1 MEREGSGFDM
11 IYDRLLA
18 SGRPRPVVT
27 EDVDSVRIN
36 VQRRI
41 MHPGVIRLLTEADQ
55 QFALTQRE
63 RIALG
68 VLAQTDGL
76 SAEEL
81 SQALELSDDN
91 ALRRWTS
98 RLVDFGLVEQ
108 AGRTRGTRYY
118 IVPPLLRE
126 TGLDARTT
134 LNRIEP
140 HRLHALIVEDVERY
154 PGASASEI
162 NDRIGAEVGRSKFR
176 RALQQ
181 VVEDK
186 RILPRGERRWR
197 RYYPRNSIDRENWNG
212 Q

>member
-27 EDVDSVRIN
+27 EDVDSVRII

-55 QFALTQRE
+55 QFELTQRE

-81 SQALELSDDN
+81 SKDS
-91 ALRRWTS
+91 
-98 RLVDFGLVEQ
+98 
-108 AGRTRGTRYY
+108 
-118 IVPPLLRE
+118 
-126 TGLDARTT
+126 T
-134 LNRIEP
+134 L
-140 HRLHALIVEDVERY
+140 
-154 PGASASEI
+154 
-162 NDRIGAEVGRSKFR
+162 
-176 RALQQ
+176 
-181 VVEDK
+181 
-186 RILPRGERRWR
+186 
-197 RYYPRNSIDRENWNG
+197 
-212 Q
+212 